1 MPHRRQ
7 ADDHESDPVIWR
19 SLPLRLEIVAIPLWM
34 TTAVLISDVG
44 WPIKLIV
51 ALVLG
56 VSLASPVRGLLLA
69 AALAPLGQL
78 IAPIIGAPN
87 FRISE
92 AVVLAFLV
100 GWLLRALPDR
110 RGPGVSAPVAGWLFA
125 ATIAASIAGLT
136 WQLRG
141 YSGELSAP
149 IDQLVHTYYVIGDRI
164 GFVDGA
170 RLLEGIGL
178 VVATVMLFRRHPALS
193 VTLPQVLTG
202 SASVAALS
210 SVLLWRGI
218 GSAAALERYGRIG
231 YRVSGHVADVN
242 AAGSYFAMIAC
253 LALGMALRDR
263 GYRRAIWFCMAGASG
278 IGLWFSESRSAL
290 GAAGAVIVIA
300 ATWATTSRFS
310 SPRARRHAGRR
321 HDRPSRGG
329 RRSRPIARK
338 RPGRTAAWGSGSSS
352 TRPAFG

>member
-1 MPHRRQ
+1 MPRPR
-7 ADDHESDPVIWR
+7 DDDESQPLIWR
-19 SLPLRLEIVAIPLWM
+19 WLVLRLAIVAIPLWL
-34 TTAVLISDVG
+34 TTSVLIFNVG
-44 WPIKLIV
+44 WSTKLLV

-56 VSLASPVRGLLLA
+56 VTLAAPAEGLLLVA
-69 AALAPLGQL
+69 VVSPLGDL
-78 IAPIIGAPN
+78 IAPFIGPWN

-125 ATIAASIAGLT
+125 ATIAASIAGLA

-193 VTLPQVLTG
+193 VTLPQALTA

-231 YRVSGHVADVN
+231 YRVQ
-242 AAGSYFAMIAC
+242 
-253 LALGMALRDR
+253 R
-263 GYRRAIWFCMAGASG
+263 
-278 IGLWFSESRSAL
+278 
-290 GAAGAVIVIA
+290 
-300 ATWATTSRFS
+300 TW
-310 SPRARRHAGRR
+310 
-321 HDRPSRGG
+321 
-329 RRSRPIARK
+329 
-338 RPGRTAAWGSGSSS
+338 RT
-352 TRPAFG
+352 